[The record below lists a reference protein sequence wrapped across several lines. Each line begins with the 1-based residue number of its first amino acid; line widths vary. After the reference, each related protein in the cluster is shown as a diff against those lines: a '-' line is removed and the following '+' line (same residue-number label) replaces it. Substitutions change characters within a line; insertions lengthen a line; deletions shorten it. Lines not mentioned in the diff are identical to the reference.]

1 MSADRPPTSL
11 GDPNTYPPTPSETP
25 TSAHFPQS
33 TLETPKTSEGHFDDL
48 SGWTPQFAEEYSV
61 FDTAPGNLRGT
72 SGPFPELSASTP
84 YQPSSGH
91 KRLLS
96 AGSVAAEIASHAN
109 HYSPTSALPLP
120 PVDPSRRL
128 PSSPTAGHPFP
139 SPVEADYPNDSQP
152 RSGKK
157 VRRGTLADTSTQTA
171 TPPPSARKG
180 ERRLAPKPQTS
191 SMQHDEFEGEFMAAA
206 PQQQHM
212 LGGLVSAPIDMFGMP
227 LSAPATGPVFDDPQ
241 TFWDPGMSGMDIDFS
256 IPVADSFHGSNHRPM
271 DSLDW
276 GKANEMFQET
286 GVVPLKNQEVPLQ
299 KKERLLAPKPAPVPN
314 VDTSMTEAPVFAH
327 SFHIPTDEPFVP
339 LNHVGGVDPGLLLT
353 RPPSSN
359 MELAAFDPMAQPILM
374 NSLPSP
380 QLPAAPPKEQ
390 KRGQIRRAASTREI
404 GTAKKDERAPIS
416 PPIISSSRPG
426 LLRSASE
433 TRGRKPAN
441 RAGALASLVPAAR
454 NGPSATIG
462 RSASQG
468 SRTSGRTSPLKIHQR
483 LSSLSSIPE
492 HSGPRTR
499 TSVRFTIDSRGRARA
514 ETTVIV
520 DDEQQTPSSR
530 RRRREERRNEWE
542 SSEDESSSTD
552 DEPIII
558 PSRTSSFALP
568 ASRAPSYIRPSHTS
582 QRSFSDQSTSS
593 LGIYYNE
600 PSSSQGDAESDAETV
615 MNVAINNNSRGDA
628 MSELRKVR
636 ENRQKRVPAL
646 NTSNHSI
653 SSAPFGANS
662 IIPTP
667 STDRGNQI
675 RCVCNTTLSHIN
687 GDGYMVQ
694 CESCEMWLHGKCVKI
709 TRQTLPRV
717 YICAFCANTPNA
729 QGVRGRGVQRN
740 IGGPAPHTSATSPL
754 AHKSI
759 RSFRTGKLTGI
770 TSSTMASF
778 NIVVFGGD
786 HSGPEV
792 VAEAVK
798 VLKAI
803 ESNSSTG
810 VRFNLQDHL
819 LGGCSI
825 DAHGTPLTDAAL
837 EAAKA
842 ADAVLLGAIG
852 GPEWGTGASLVEYS
866 PLKAEVC
873 RDTDFTVVREL
884 TGGIYFGERKED
896 DGDGTAMDT
905 EPYSRPEIERITRLA
920 AHLALAR
927 SPPAPVWSLDK
938 ANVLATSRLWRK
950 VVTEVMQKE
959 FPQLQLHHQLIDS
972 AAMIMVKNPRGLN
985 GVVVTSNLFGDII
998 SDEASVIPGSIGLSP
1013 SASLSGIPDGKSR
1026 CNGIYE
1032 PIHGSAPD
1040 ISGKGIANPIG
1051 TILSVAMMCR
1061 YSLRLPKE
1069 ADAIEKAVRNVLDG
1083 GVRTKDLGGESG
1095 TKETG
1100 DAIVAELVKILKA

>member
-1 MSADRPPTSL
+1 MTADRPPTSS
-11 GDPNTYPPTPSETP
+11 GDLDTFPPTPSETP

-33 TLETPKTSEGHFDDL
+33 ILKTPETSQGHFDDR

-61 FDTAPGNLRGT
+61 FNTTPGNLRGL
-72 SGPFPELSASTP
+72 SGPSVSTP
-84 YQPSSGH
+84 YQPPSGH

-96 AGSVAAEIASHAN
+96 VGSVPVEIASHAQ
-109 HYSPTSALPLP
+109 HYSPISALPLP

-128 PSSPTAGHPFP
+128 PSSPAAGHPFP
-139 SPVEADYPNDSQP
+139 SPIEADCLNSLQP

-157 VRRGTLADTSTQTA
+157 VRRGTLADTSAQTI

-180 ERRLAPKPQTS
+180 ERRLAPKPQAG
-191 SMQHDEFEGEFMAAA
+191 SMQHDEFESEFVAAA

-212 LGGLVSAPIDMFGMP
+212 LGGLAGAPIDMFAMP
-227 LSAPATGPVFDDPQ
+227 LSAPATAPVFDDPQ

-256 IPVADSFHGSNHRPM
+256 MPVADSFHGSNHRPM
-271 DSLDW
+271 SSLDW
-276 GKANEMFQET
+276 GKTNEMFQE
-286 GVVPLKNQEVPLQ
+286 
-299 KKERLLAPKPAPVPN
+299 PN
-314 VDTSMTEAPVFAH
+314 TSMTEASVFAH

-339 LNHVGGVDPGLLLT
+339 LNPIGGVDPGLLFT
-353 RPPSSN
+353 RPPSSS
-359 MELAAFDPMAQPILM
+359 MELAAFDPMQQHILM

-380 QLPAAPPKEQ
+380 QLPAAPLKEP

-404 GTAKKDERAPIS
+404 DMARKDERAPIS
-416 PPIISSSRPG
+416 PPIFSSSRPG

-441 RAGALASLVPAAR
+441 RPGALHSLVPAAR
-454 NGPSATIG
+454 NGSLATNG

-499 TSVRFTIDSRGRARA
+499 RARA
-514 ETTVIV
+514 ETTR
-520 DDEQQTPSSR
+520 TPSSR
-530 RRRREERRNEWE
+530 RRRREERREWE
-542 SSEDESSSTD
+542 SSADESSSTD
-552 DEPIII
+552 EEPIII
-558 PSRTSSFALP
+558 PTSE
-568 ASRAPSYIRPSHTS
+568 APS
-582 QRSFSDQSTSS
+582 SFSDQSTSS

-600 PSSSQGDAESDAETV
+600 PSSSQGDAETV
-615 MNVAINNNSRGDA
+615 NSNSRGDA
-628 MSELRKVR
+628 LSELRKVR
-636 ENRQKRVPAL
+636 ENRQKRVTAL

-653 SSAPFGANS
+653 SSTSFGAGPL
-662 IIPTP
+662 IPTP
-667 STDRGNQI
+667 STNRGNQI
-675 RCVCNTTLSHIN
+675 QCVCNTTLSHID

-694 CESCEMWLHGKCVKI
+694 CESCEMWLHGKCVNI

-729 QGVRGRGVQRN
+729 QGVRGRGVQRGV
-740 IGGPAPHTSATSPL
+740 GGPAPRTLATTPL
-754 AHKSI
+754 ANKSI
-759 RSFRTGKLTGI
+759 RSFRKQSANYHSILEISRPLT
-770 TSSTMASF
+770 SPTMASF

-798 VLKAI
+798 VLKAV
-803 ESNSSTG
+803 ESNSSAG
-810 VRFNLQDHL
+810 VKFNLQDHL

-852 GPEWGTGASLVEYS
+852 GPKWGTGAVRPEQGILKLRKEMGTYGNLRPCFFPSQSLVEYS

-873 RDTDFTVVREL
+873 RDTDFTIVREL

-896 DGDGTAMDT
+896 EGDGTAFDT

-927 SPPAPVWSLDK
+927 NPPAPVWSLDK

-1013 SASLSGIPDGKSR
+1013 SASLSGIPDGKNR

-1040 ISGKGIANPIG
+1040 ISGQGIANPIG

-1083 GVRTKDLGGESG
+1083 GVRTKDMGGDSG
-1095 TKETG
+1095 TKATG
-1100 DAIVAELVKILKA
+1100 DAIVAELIKILKA